1 MKLSNKLVINVYVT
15 DVKKYTYD
23 TESNIDS
30 VNKLIKI
37 VYKAFLTLA
46 YTVFPKLNDYNTK
59 PF

>member
-1 MKLSNKLVINVYVT
+1 MKFSNKLVINVYVT
-15 DVKKYTYD
+15 DVKNYTYD
-23 TESNIDS
+23 TESYIDS